1 MARIT
6 AVPQPS
12 DMGTAPD
19 AIGRSRFLGWNRSFS
34 LSRMSLAIYM
44 ALLRDENRINAIV
57 VSLTKDNDLDTST
70 GSHSSLIVKNS
81 AKYTKR
87 FLVHCLGRAEIRSA
101 LDTLTTLEMGV
112 CSAGNFMP

>member
-1 MARIT
+1 MASIA
-6 AVPQPS
+6 AVLQPS
-12 DMGTAPD
+12 DVGSAPD

-44 ALLRDENRINAIV
+44 ALLRAENRIKAIV
-57 VSLTKDNDLDTST
+57 VLLTKDNDLDISE
-70 GSHSSLIVKNS
+70 GSHSLLTVKNS

-101 LDTLTTLEMGV
+101 LDTLARLEIDV
-112 CSAGNFMP
+112 CSADDFMR